1 MAIIVEGFDNSG
13 KSTLAASFHLTVVH
27 PGPRP
32 KNEEEERLCLEHQLM
47 TCGNLIVM
55 DRVTSLSTPA
65 YSGNASVRYGSY
77 LRRMLDTPYCVLVY
91 CRPPIEVIKDFS
103 RHICKSYDE
112 ASKVQWLHDHAEEIV
127 ERYDFMMSQV
137 PHRVYDY
144 TNPDLELHGAALSS
158 LIHREEWK
166 KWDTRN
172 IND

>member
-32 KNEEEERLCLEHQLM
+32 TTEEEERLCLENQLAM
-47 TCGNLIVM
+47 CGNLIVM

-65 YSGNASVRYGSY
+65 YSGNTSINHWNYI
-77 LRRMLDTPYCVLVY
+77 RRMLDTPHCVLIY

-103 RHICKSYDE
+103 RHICKSYDDVH
-112 ASKVQWLHDHAEEIV
+112 KVQWLHDHAEEV
-127 ERYDFMMSQV
+127 VHRYDLMMAAI

-144 TNPDLELHGAALSS
+144 TNPDPDLYGAALES
-158 LIHREEWK
+158 LVYKQEWK

-172 IND
+172 INN